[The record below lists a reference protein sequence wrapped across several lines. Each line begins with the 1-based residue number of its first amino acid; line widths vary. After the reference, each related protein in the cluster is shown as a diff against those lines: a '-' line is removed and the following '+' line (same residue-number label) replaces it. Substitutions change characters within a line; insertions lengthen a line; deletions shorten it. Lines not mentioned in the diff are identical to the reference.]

1 MENQNETNEG
11 LTPEPVQST
20 LYIAGYLNTQIGKLV
35 KAEFL
40 IGNTIT
46 DRTGVLVK
54 VGVNYILL
62 RPIDINGLLLC
73 DLYSIK
79 FVTIVDRPNLSMYG
93 GMIGI

>member
-11 LTPEPVQST
+11 LTPEPVKST

-40 IGNTIT
+40 VGNNIT

-62 RPIDINGLLLC
+62 RPIELNGLLLC

-79 FVTIVDRPNLSMYG
+79 FVTIVERPALPIYNGLM
-93 GMIGI
+93 GM